1 MQRLMMAGN
10 IPSLTVS
17 KTSAKRVSAELVIQ
31 TASLLEMLL

>member
-1 MQRLMMAGN
+1 MAGN

-17 KTSAKRVSAELVIQ
+17 KTSVKRVSAKLVIQ

>member
-1 MQRLMMAGN
+1 MAGN
-10 IPSLTVS
+10 IRSLTDS